1 MSEVVNLQLIEANP
15 PAMSDGIGSNIFT
28 TDSLHFFF
36 FWATLHITEGLIKT
50 YLLARQAD
58 LLKPPEPKDTN
69 TLALLPTPEPK

>member
-1 MSEVVNLQLIEANP
+1 MASGQT
-15 PAMSDGIGSNIFT
+15 F
-28 TDSLHFFF
+28 SLRIASTFFF